1 MCDGT
6 HSLIDFLLAR
16 QSFQQLSGRNP
27 DCPSSASNRLG
38 TGLGRALRCRNGPNL
53 TFSGAQELEYSLQR
67 AFAFSRGAGRL
78 PNDEPITILLHKFA
92 AGDKSAIDRLV
103 PLLYPELRDLARS
116 YLHNEH
122 VGHTLQPTA
131 LVHQA
136 YMRLVKKDQPDFRSR
151 AHFLGVAAHIMR
163 QILID
168 HARVRDAEKRGGKA
182 AKMSLD
188 GVDVARGDSPP
199 MILAVD
205 DALNEL
211 ARTDPL
217 KGQLIEMRFF
227 GGLTA
232 EESAE
237 VLNIPVTEVRQHLRV
252 AQAWLLRE
260 LHPDSKQKPRG
271 KEVTH

>member
-1 MCDGT
+1 MGQT
-6 HSLIDFLLAR
+6 
-16 QSFQQLSGRNP
+16 
-27 DCPSSASNRLG
+27 
-38 TGLGRALRCRNGPNL
+38 L
-53 TFSGAQELEYSLQR
+53 TFSGAQKLEYSLQR

-103 PLLYPELRDLARS
+103 PLLYPELKKLARI
-116 YLHNEH
+116 YMRDENQA
-122 VGHTLQPTA
+122 HTLQPTA

-136 YMRLVKKDQPDFRSR
+136 YIRLVKQDQPDFRSR
-151 AHFLGVAAHIMR
+151 AHFMGVAAHIMR

-168 HARVRDAEKRGGKA
+168 HARVRDAEKRGGGA
-182 AKMSLD
+182 ANLSLE
-188 GVDVARGDSPP
+188 GVDVATGDRPP
-199 MILAVD
+199 LILAVD
-205 DALNEL
+205 GALTKL
-211 ARTDPL
+211 ARTDPV

-237 VLNIPVTEVRQHLRV
+237 VLNIPVTEVRRHLRV

-260 LHPDSKQKPRG
+260 LNQDSEGTSEAKK
-271 KEVTH
+271 

>member
-1 MCDGT
+1 MGQT
-6 HSLIDFLLAR
+6 
-16 QSFQQLSGRNP
+16 
-27 DCPSSASNRLG
+27 
-38 TGLGRALRCRNGPNL
+38 L

-103 PLLYPELRDLARS
+103 PLLYPELKKLARI
-116 YLHNEH
+116 YMRNENL
-122 VGHTLQPTA
+122 GHTLQPTA

-136 YMRLVKKDQPDFRSR
+136 YMRLVEQDQPDFRSR
-151 AHFLGVAAHIMR
+151 AHFMGVAARVMR

-168 HARVRDAEKRGGKA
+168 HARIRDADKRGGGA
-182 AKMSLD
+182 AKLSLAGFD
-188 GVDVARGDSPP
+188 IASADQPP

-205 DALNEL
+205 DALTQL
-211 ARTDPL
+211 ARIDPL

-232 EESAE
+232 EES
-237 VLNIPVTEVRQHLRV
+237 
-252 AQAWLLRE
+252 
-260 LHPDSKQKPRG
+260 
-271 KEVTH
+271 